1 MESNQPP
8 FQKTFA
14 VHPCMVRGA
23 SLDSDTCKNHGK
35 LQQEL
40 VGGVPTPLK
49 NMSQL
54 GWIFPIYGKNVPN
67 HQPEKTLLSKWGRS
81 IAISVR

>member
-54 GWIFPIYGKNVPN
+54 GWIFQYM
-67 HQPEKTLLSKWGRS
+67 EKMFQTTNQRKHCW
-81 IAISVR
+81 ANEVAA